1 MEINEMIIAGLQ
13 GIVTGLSQQ
22 ADGHVIQSK
31 IFAGKGYTKL
41 AEKYAE
47 HAAEERGYVDQCIGR
62 ILDLGGEVKNEE
74 KAATPVY
81 TDPIEWI
88 KYDLEVS
95 RSGLNGLTK
104 LIEASVKDF
113 VTFEILI
120 AYYKDEEEDVHW
132 GEQQLELIEKIGEQN
147 WLIKQL

>member
-113 VTFEILI
+113 ITFEILI
-120 AYYKDEEEDVHW
+120 AYYKDEEEDLHW

>member
-104 LIEASVKDF
+104 LIETSVKDF

-120 AYYKDEEEDVHW
+120 AYYKDEEEDLHW